1 MIDGSPEIK
10 QTSEI
15 KVLKKKV
22 PPGRMKCTQV
32 KSRGDIG
39 ESQKEKRSENIFERL
54 LMVKLV
60 ELDGLNKKRN
70 KIVTP

>member
-1 MIDGSPEIK
+1 MHIG
-10 QTSEI
+10 
-15 KVLKKKV
+15 
-22 PPGRMKCTQV
+22 

-60 ELDGLNKKRN
+60 ELDRLNNGRD
-70 KIVTP
+70 